1 MRRLMLDGPR
11 SLRWEDCPEPVIEQP
26 WQALIRPVALA
37 TCDLDPAVLR
47 GAFPLPGPF
56 PFGHEGVAEVVA
68 VGEEVRTVAVGD
80 RVVVPFQI
88 SCGTCVPCVQGRT
101 GNCANHPM
109 MSSYG
114 LGPMGGLEWGG
125 LWADLARVPYADA
138 MLVPLPQGID
148 PVAVASASDN
158 IPDAFRA
165 VGPQLAAAPGAE
177 VLILGGPA
185 ASSIGLYAAGL
196 AVALRA
202 SRTVYLDTDP
212 ERLAIAVGARRR
224 TGGAGHRGLHR
235 GIAQRSTTARAPPAR
250 RGHPRTAGGRGTRH
264 SRSRSTPDEPK
275 KQGHQHERKRVMT
288 PTLELQDT
296 IAVLNLGTDENRF
309 SPDWLDTVDGLLD
322 AALTQAQAL
331 VTVASG
337 KFYSNGLDLDW
348 LMAHAD
354 RADWYVARVQALLS
368 RLLTFGLPTVA
379 AINGHAFGA
388 GAMLAVAH
396 DYRVMRS
403 DRGYLC
409 FPEVDIN
416 IPFTPGMASLIQS
429 KVAPQTA
436 VTAMTTG
443 HRYGAE
449 AAVAAGLADRAAT
462 EHEVLSAAVDLARPL
477 VGKDSG
483 TLGAI
488 KATMFS
494 ATAAALAA

>member
-1 MRRLMLDGPR
+1 
-11 SLRWEDCPEPVIEQP
+11 
-26 WQALIRPVALA
+26 
-37 TCDLDPAVLR
+37 
-47 GAFPLPGPF
+47 
-56 PFGHEGVAEVVA
+56 
-68 VGEEVRTVAVGD
+68 
-80 RVVVPFQI
+80 
-88 SCGTCVPCVQGRT
+88 
-101 GNCANHPM
+101 
-109 MSSYG
+109 
-114 LGPMGGLEWGG
+114 
-125 LWADLARVPYADA
+125 
-138 MLVPLPQGID
+138 
-148 PVAVASASDN
+148 
-158 IPDAFRA
+158 
-165 VGPQLAAAPGAE
+165 
-177 VLILGGPA
+177 
-185 ASSIGLYAAGL
+185 
-196 AVALRA
+196 
-202 SRTVYLDTDP
+202 
-212 ERLAIAVGARRR
+212 
-224 TGGAGHRGLHR
+224 
-235 GIAQRSTTARAPPAR
+235 
-250 RGHPRTAGGRGTRH
+250 
-264 SRSRSTPDEPK
+264 
-275 KQGHQHERKRVMT
+275 MT
-288 PTLELQDT
+288 PTLEFQDT

-348 LMAHAD
+348 LMTHAD